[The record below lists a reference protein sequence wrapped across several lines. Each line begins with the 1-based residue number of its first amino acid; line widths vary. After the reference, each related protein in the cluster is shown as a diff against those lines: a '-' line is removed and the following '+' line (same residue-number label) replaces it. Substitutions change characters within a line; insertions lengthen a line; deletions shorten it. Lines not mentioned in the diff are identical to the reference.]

1 MSETKRLGDIDEVVT
16 MSNDDKFIIIVNG
29 QEWLISKSNLQKVF
43 TGLSSDDY
51 AKINKIVINGN
62 GIKFLND
69 KGEYVDITTLFNQDQ
84 FVKNA
89 SGLIELSGYHTHSN
103 QENILDK
110 FTVDDSGALL
120 FNGEFISYTLPT
132 ASTDTLGGVKVDG
145 TTITIDEDGIIHGAN
160 TYELPTASNTVLGGV
175 KVDGDTIKINDGIIS
190 ADVIGNW
197 SAGTSYPVG
206 YFVVYGEGMWE
217 CMVAHTSQSAFE
229 ESKWMPVAFRAIKV
243 YNWGANT
250 DYYLYQLVIYNSML
264 YRAIEKHTSGDSFDE
279 SKWELIS
286 GGTTGTT
293 INDWSAQTDYVV
305 GDLIVNGTILYQCNT
320 NHTSGETFDE
330 TESANWTALS
340 GEKGEKGYSP
350 IAKVVATETGATIT
364 ITDETE
370 TTTVDIVN
378 GENGITPHIDETT
391 KHWMVGETDTGVLAE
406 GINGISPT
414 ATVEQTETGATITI
428 VSGEQTTTAEL
439 TNGISTI
446 QTTSTKFTGTLTVED
461 WIGDTVPYIQTI
473 TMENITSDVVADFGI
488 VITKDNVEIALEE
501 KKQWGYITSVE
512 TVDGGVKFY
521 CFENKP
527 TIALN
532 YQMRVV

>member
-1 MSETKRLGDIDEVVT
+1 MSENTKRLGEIDEVAT

-120 FNGEFISYTLPT
+120 FNGEFISSYTLPA

-145 TTITIDEDGIIHGAN
+145 STITIDENGVIHGAN
-160 TYELPTASNTVLGGV
+160 TYELPTASDTVLGGV

-206 YFVVYGEGMWE
+206 YFVVYDNKLYECTSANSDTNWNGEHW
-217 CMVAHTSQSAFE
+217 
-229 ESKWMPVAFRAIKV
+229 
-243 YNWGANT
+243 
-250 DYYLYQLVIYNSML
+250 QLI
-264 YRAIEKHTSGDSFDE
+264 GDLS
-279 SKWELIS
+279 S
-286 GGTTGTT
+286 GTT
-293 INDWSAQTDYVV
+293 INNWSASTDYVI
-305 GDLIVNGTILYQCNT
+305 GDLVINDTTLYQCNT

-330 TESANWTALS
+330 TESANWIALS
-340 GEKGEKGYSP
+340 GAKGEKGYDGFSP
-350 IAKVVATETGATIT
+350 TVTATTVSNGVDLTIVDKNGTQNVGIRNGADGNDGKSAYELAVDNGYTGTEEEWLASLKGTNGVTTVQTTKIDKTCTFTADGWNDVVPYTQTVAVEGITESLNPRIDLIVSDNVATGKKE
-364 ITDETE
+364 
-370 TTTVDIVN
+370 
-378 GENGITPHIDETT
+378 
-391 KHWMVGETDTGVLAE
+391 
-406 GINGISPT
+406 
-414 ATVEQTETGATITI
+414 
-428 VSGEQTTTAEL
+428 
-439 TNGISTI
+439 
-446 QTTSTKFTGTLTVED
+446 
-461 WIGDTVPYIQTI
+461 
-473 TMENITSDVVADFGI
+473 
-488 VITKDNVEIALEE
+488 EIAFSYFTRVTTGDGILTA
-501 KKQWGYITSVE
+501 YCYE
-512 TVDGGVKFY
+512 T
-521 CFENKP
+521 KP
-527 TIALN
+527 DVNLN
-532 YQMRVV
+532 IMIEVI